1 MLRLLQPP
9 RGFTE
14 APAEASVMKHYHST
28 CNQKPIRLTSH
39 TWFSLPKTICFT
51 QSHGRNTELVMYLL
65 MMMMGIFIMI
75 IFPGKN
81 ESEPFK
87 GEMGKCI
94 NAEDNGN
101 VPHFQSGHFHRMV
114 VVMVASRAQWTEE
127 EDKKQNGK
135 KNSSKQMN
143 HQFVSTCAANN
154 HNRLENSDV
163 SSLGTV
169 CDTT

>member
-1 MLRLLQPP
+1 
-9 RGFTE
+9 
-14 APAEASVMKHYHST
+14 
-28 CNQKPIRLTSH
+28 
-39 TWFSLPKTICFT
+39 
-51 QSHGRNTELVMYLL
+51 MYLL

-101 VPHFQSGHFHRMV
+101 VPHFQSGHFHWMV